1 MLIHATRLVELQH
14 RLQELVDDFI
24 EEIYAA
30 FAAPQLGVPNKHLD
44 RMSSIF
50 DERYPR
56 VDDWRQISSKLM
68 EAISLVRG
76 MFTELMATRGM

>member
-1 MLIHATRLVELQH
+1 MLIRTRLGELQH

-30 FAAPQLGVPNKHLD
+30 FAAPVDVPNKHLD

-56 VDDWRQISSKLM
+56 VDED
-68 EAISLVRG
+68 
-76 MFTELMATRGM
+76 